1 MGFFCHDIE
10 DASQNFNRLFKQDI
24 VRNFGELQEQVQV
37 VKDTYYKLVK
47 TASEAMSHEYRSLQG
62 KVDEAQRELQKYPT
76 EPNKRNLQ
84 LLDSIKSYVDKRVV
98 GEPALG
104 YSTNCSNSGYSLSD
118 ILNYT
123 IQAPLKDHELLILKS
138 GFIKEL
144 PPQPDESEITANIDN
159 NKSDSDQYIP
169 PAPKKP
175 RKVAFSIP
183 SRVMTVQ
190 DYKRFLT
197 GQLSAL
203 VSAKPE
209 DEIELEIEIQD

>member
-1 MGFFCHDIE
+1 
-10 DASQNFNRLFKQDI
+10 
-24 VRNFGELQEQVQV
+24 
-37 VKDTYYKLVK
+37 
-47 TASEAMSHEYRSLQG
+47 MSHEYRLLQG
-62 KVDEAQRELQKYPT
+62 KVDEAQRELQKYPA
-76 EPNKRNLQ
+76 ESNQRNLQ
-84 LLDSIKSYVDKRVV
+84 QLDSIKNYVDKRVV

-123 IQAPLKDHELLILKS
+123 IQAPLKDNELLILKS

-144 PPQPDESEITANIDN
+144 PPQPDVSELVSNTDSN
-159 NKSDSDQYIP
+159 NDSDSDQYTP

-175 RKVAFSIP
+175 RKVAFNIP

-190 DYKRFLT
+190 DYKMFLSD
-197 GQLSAL
+197 QLRAL
-203 VSAKPE
+203 VNAKPE

>member
-1 MGFFCHDIE
+1 
-10 DASQNFNRLFKQDI
+10 
-24 VRNFGELQEQVQV
+24 
-37 VKDTYYKLVK
+37 
-47 TASEAMSHEYRSLQG
+47 MSHEYRSLQG
-62 KVDEAQRELQKYPT
+62 KVDEAQRELQKYPA

-84 LLDSIKSYVDKRVV
+84 LLDSIKSYVDKRVI

-123 IQAPLKDHELLILKS
+123 IQAPLKDNELLILKS

-144 PPQPDESEITANIDN
+144 PAQPDVSELFTNIDSNNESE
-159 NKSDSDQYIP
+159 SDQYAP

-175 RKVAFSIP
+175 RKVAFNIP

-190 DYKRFLT
+190 DYKIFLT

>member
-1 MGFFCHDIE
+1 
-10 DASQNFNRLFKQDI
+10 
-24 VRNFGELQEQVQV
+24 
-37 VKDTYYKLVK
+37 
-47 TASEAMSHEYRSLQG
+47 
-62 KVDEAQRELQKYPT
+62 
-76 EPNKRNLQ
+76 
-84 LLDSIKSYVDKRVV
+84 
-98 GEPALG
+98 
-104 YSTNCSNSGYSLSD
+104 
-118 ILNYT
+118 LNYT

-144 PPQPDESEITANIDN
+144 PPQPDESEIIANIDN
-159 NKSDSDQYIP
+159 NNDSDSDQYIP

-175 RKVAFSIP
+175 RKVAFNIP

-190 DYKRFLT
+190 DYKKFLT